1 MAGKFWHTLSN
12 GKRVRTAAGIKH
24 ELNKFQSSTKA
35 KKERA
40 ARNKARRHAIAD
52 GEAHKGDGT
61 AVHHIDSNPTH
72 NGAANLRV
80 ESAEKNAGEHE
91 DSRLKGS
98 KRNKASWGQD

>member
-1 MAGKFWHTLSN
+1 MGKLWTTRN
-12 GKRVRTAAGIKH
+12 GKRVRTAAGIAH
-24 ELNKFQSSTKA
+24 DYQKFQSSTKA

-40 ARNKARRHAIAD
+40 ARNKARRHAIAS

-72 NGAANLRV
+72 GGAENLRV
-80 ESAEKNAGEHE
+80 ESARKNAGEHE

-98 KRNKASWGQD
+98 KRDKDDWGKD

>member
-40 ARNKARRHAIAD
+40 ARNKARRHAIAN

-61 AVHHIDSNPTH
+61 AVHHLDSRPLDSNASNLKVIDS
-72 NGAANLRV
+72 R
-80 ESAEKNAGEHE
+80 KNAGIKE

-98 KRNKASWGQD
+98 KRNKAEWGKD

>member
-1 MAGKFWHTLSN
+1 MGQFWRTLSN

-40 ARNKARRHAIAD
+40 SRNKARRRAIAS
-52 GEAHKGDGT
+52 GQAHKGDGT
-61 AVHHIDSNPTH
+61 AVHHINSNPNDDT
-72 NGAANLRV
+72 ADNLRV
-80 ESAEKNAGEHE
+80 ESARKNAGEHE

-98 KRNKASWGQD
+98 TRNTRTWGRD